1 MNLTKFDSFDD
12 CDQDRHLDATVS
24 GQADLQEFR
33 DSPVYYEQR
42 SKINKESGR
51 GEWWI
56 AIGVYLI
63 IISIGF
69 VIL

>member
-1 MNLTKFDSFDD
+1 MKHNVLKGFVESHQVGHVDD
-12 CDQDRHLDATVS
+12 EDS
-24 GQADLQEFR
+24 GQSGIQEFR
-33 DSPVYYEQR
+33 DSPVYYGQR
-42 SKINKESGR
+42 SKINKEMGR

>member
-1 MNLTKFDSFDD
+1 MIRNSLNSINDSH
-12 CDQDRHLDATVS
+12 RAGHLDDGDSV
-24 GQADLQEFR
+24 QAGLQEFR

-42 SKINKESGR
+42 SKINKELRR

-56 AIGVYLI
+56 VVGVYLI